1 MKLNPNVV
9 FRQDEPG
16 VGVLYV
22 PQTCALNGAGI
33 ALWKALESGAD
44 RAGLVAALKATFA
57 VCPDDAT
64 LERDVDAFLNELL
77 QKGFLLEE
85 ANGV

>member
-9 FRQDEPG
+9 FRQDEPD
-16 VGVLYV
+16 VAVLYV

-33 ALWKALESGAD
+33 ALWKALEAGAD
-44 RAGLVAALKATFA
+44 KAGLVAALKATFE

-64 LERDVDAFLNELL
+64 LERDVDAFLEELL

>member
-9 FRQDEPG
+9 FRQDEPE

-33 ALWKALESGAD
+33 ALWKALEAGAN
-44 RAGLVAALKATFA
+44 RAGLVAALKATFTT
-57 VCPDDAT
+57 CPDDAT
-64 LERDVDAFLNELL
+64 LERDVDAFLEELL